1 MTKNEMVER
10 IKDTLVRAGSTFS
23 EDKFCSYEQH
33 ISSETNELGTWML
46 ETIRDNAVV
55 AKKNRSPLCDDTGIP
70 HVVLEIGRN
79 RAITGELME
88 AIYEGIAAGLNELP
102 GRPMAILG
110 DERQRIDQSL
120 GLNPDSAALLPGPFS
135 VRYRTDEPE
144 MLRLHI
150 LMQGGGPEIRAKT
163 YRVFHRH
170 NMDVVMN
177 EIISWAKESVAQLG
191 CSPCTLAVGIGRS
204 HYEASSLML
213 QAMIDGNY
221 NVQSE
226 YEKKITDA
234 VNESN
239 VGPLGLGGKT
249 SVLATFMKIGEQRA
263 SGVRIV
269 CMWPCCCFEPRKA
282 YTDL

>member
-1 MTKNEMVER
+1 M
-10 IKDTLVRAGSTFS
+10 
-23 EDKFCSYEQH
+23 
-33 ISSETNELGTWML
+33 
-46 ETIRDNAVV
+46 
-55 AKKNRSPLCDDTGIP
+55 
-70 HVVLEIGRN
+70 
-79 RAITGELME
+79 
-88 AIYEGIAAGLNELP
+88 
-102 GRPMAILG
+102 
-110 DERQRIDQSL
+110 
-120 GLNPDSAALLPGPFS
+120 
-135 VRYRTDEPE
+135 RYRTDEPE

-269 CMWPCCCFEPRKA
+269 CMRPCCCFEPRKA